1 MTITN
6 MIFPSFLNSCCSFS
20 NINFIIYII
29 YNLIYICHIN
39 SPSYI
44 AQGLVKIASPRK
56 GSLPDAAGIAGIEP
70 ANAGVMVPDNRFALL
85 FDNLSYL
92 DESDKSRA
100 LPLGYIPL
108 IITYIQLCRT

>member
-1 MTITN
+1 MAEDFTTLFRVN
-6 MIFPSFLNSCCSFS
+6 QPHFPHQLSRPIGPEPFQCM
-20 NINFIIYII
+20 
-29 YNLIYICHIN
+29 
-39 SPSYI
+39 
-44 AQGLVKIASPRK
+44 
-56 GSLPDAAGIAGIEP
+56 AGIAGIEP

-108 IITYIQLCRT
+108 IITYIQLCHT